1 MKSYLVGGAVR
12 DQLLNIPVKDKDWVI
27 VGATPKQLI
36 ELNYQQVGAD
46 FPVFLHPETK
56 EEYALARTE
65 RKSGIG
71 YKGFEVSFDA
81 SVTLEEDLIRRDL
94 TINAIAQDDRGN
106 LIDPYGGQKDLN
118 DRVLRHV
125 SPAFREDPL
134 RVLRIARFSARF
146 AHLGFTIADET
157 QELLIEMSNSGELR
171 SLVAERVW
179 SELSRALIEK
189 TPSQFFYTL
198 RQSQA
203 LSSVFP
209 ELDKLFGVPQPM
221 RWHPEIDTGVHTLLA
236 LDSARNHTDDID
248 ILFAT
253 LCHDL
258 GKGLTPKSIWPS
270 HHGHEGS
277 GADLIKKISKTYKW
291 PIKPATLAENVAR
304 YHTHCHKISELKP
317 STILKLLNNLNGFRN
332 PNGIESFTI
341 ACKAD
346 AQGRTGLESINYPQK
361 EQLIAYLNECSEVTA
376 QQFVEKGLTGKAI
389 GEAIANERINR
400 IKNIKNQCL

>member
-1 MKSYLVGGAVR
+1 
-12 DQLLNIPVKDKDWVI
+12 
-27 VGATPKQLI
+27 
-36 ELNYQQVGAD
+36 
-46 FPVFLHPETK
+46 VFLHPETK

-65 RKSGIG
+65 RKSGTG

-81 SVTLEEDLIRRDL
+81 GVTLEEDLIRRDL
-94 TINAIAQDDRGN
+94 TINAIAQDENGN
-106 LIDPYGGQKDLN
+106 LIDPYGGQKDLQTK
-118 DRVLRHV
+118 VLRHV

-171 SLVAERVW
+171 SLVPERVW

-203 LSSVFP
+203 LGDVFP
-209 ELDKLFGVPQPM
+209 ELNNLFGVPQPM
-221 RWHPEIDTGVHTLLA
+221 RWHPEVDTGVHTLLA
-236 LDSARNHTDDID
+236 LESARKQTNDVD

-258 GKGLTPKSIWPS
+258 GKGLTPKAIWPS

-277 GADLIKKISKTYKW
+277 GADLIKEISKRYKW
-291 PIKPATLAENVAR
+291 PIKPTTLAENVAR

-317 STILKLLNNLNGFRN
+317 STILKLLTNLNGFRN
-332 PNGIESFTI
+332 PGCIEPFTI

-346 AQGRTGLESINYPQK
+346 AQGRTGLESIDYPQK
-361 EQLIAYLNECSEVTA
+361 EQLITYLKECIKVTA
-376 QQFVEKGLTGKAI
+376 QHFVEQGLTGKAI
-389 GEAIANERINR
+389 GEAITNERIFR